1 MKRIV
6 LLIWTAA
13 TLVTACTGVDQEG
26 DVWRLAFEDTQSDRI
41 AVCRLDGGGLKYI
54 TPDSLTAFGPVTD
67 STHRTV
73 YFIGRSIVTP
83 VGLFAIYAI
92 EVDGTYLRKLTDL
105 PLSPQDLQIT
115 PNGGTLVFTGKY
127 PDQEFVRCYQMRIGE
142 SGFHAV
148 TPAVRNV
155 LDPSMAPGG
164 LNFVWHDGS
173 RDDTL
178 LASSLDQI
186 LTMPIYEFPY
196 TQVSIRPDGLAF
208 AAVCGDDRRGLCHMA
223 LQDSLRQL
231 NRTETILV
239 PETDGIAIRQPIF
252 HPDGVR
258 IAYVRQTLGD
268 PLTSTVHLIDRNSL
282 EITKIPIDLK
292 APAHPTW
299 VR

>member
-1 MKRIV
+1 VRRIV
-6 LLIWTAA
+6 FFVLTAA
-13 TLVTACTGVDQEG
+13 TLVSACTGAEEQG

-41 AVCRLDGGGLKYI
+41 AVCRLDGGGLTYI
-54 TPDSLTAFGPVTD
+54 TPDSLIAFGPVTD

-73 YFIGRSIVTP
+73 YFVARSKAIP
-83 VGLFAIYAI
+83 EGLFAIYAI

-115 PNGGTLVFTGKY
+115 PDGGTMIFTGKY
-127 PDQEFVRCYQMRIGE
+127 PDQEYVRGYQMRIGE

-148 TPAVRNV
+148 TPPDRNT

-173 RDDTL
+173 QDDTL
-178 LASSLDQI
+178 LVSSLDQI

-208 AAVCGDDRRGLCHMA
+208 AATFGDDRRGLCHLD
-223 LQDSLRQL
+223 LQDSLGQL
-231 NRTETILV
+231 NRTETVLV
-239 PETDGIAIRQPIF
+239 PETDGIAIGQPIF

-258 IAYVRQTLGD
+258 IAYVRSTQD
-268 PLTSTVHLIDRNSL
+268 PPFSSTIHLIDRNSL
-282 EITKIPIDLK
+282 EITKIPVDLK
-292 APAHPTW
+292 APTHPTW